1 MPTQKQI
8 EANRRNARLS
18 TGPRTPEG
26 KAAVRYNACKHG
38 LTSREL
44 LLPEESNEEFLALLS
59 AFRSDFQPQSP
70 REQDLLFQLA
80 AATWRLDRIIRIE
93 TSLPLIRFGEM
104 FPQFRRHETRIRRSF
119 YRALDALKLAQ
130 ARPAPQYEN

>member
-26 KAAVRYNACKHG
+26 KAAVRYNAYKHG
-38 LTSREL
+38 LTAREL
-44 LLPEESNEEFLALLS
+44 LLPEESNKQFLALS
-59 AFRSDFQPQSP
+59 NAFRSSFRPQSP
-70 REQDLLFQLA
+70 PEEDLLFQLA
-80 AATWRLDRIIRIE
+80 AAAWRLDRIARIE

-104 FPQFRRHETRIRRSF
+104 FCQFRRHETRIRRSF
-119 YRALDALKLAQ
+119 YQALDALKLAQ